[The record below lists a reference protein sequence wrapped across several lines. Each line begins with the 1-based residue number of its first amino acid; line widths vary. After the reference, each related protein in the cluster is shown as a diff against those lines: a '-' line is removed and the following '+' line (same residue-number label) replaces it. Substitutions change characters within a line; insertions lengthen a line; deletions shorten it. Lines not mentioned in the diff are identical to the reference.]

1 MTISLK
7 QKHTDS
13 LGFIT
18 GDDSFPRIY
27 TSNFGNCP
35 EFSRVKQTVNR
46 KGGVLF
52 KNWVISYVFWWS
64 TIFEKEKVYEAEKE
78 KEGGI
83 DDSILKA
90 EKLQLFTGVSNR
102 GSLVGFL
109 V

>member
-1 MTISLK
+1 MTLSLVFTQVTSVTALNFPVWNK
-7 QKHTDS
+7 Q
-13 LGFIT
+13 LIG
-18 GDDSFPRIY
+18 R
-27 TSNFGNCP
+27 
-35 EFSRVKQTVNR
+35 
-46 KGGVLF
+46 GGVLF

>member
-1 MTISLK
+1 MHYEASHHSGKLKRNSLWESSGNDPKAYISESSQPRSK
-7 QKHTDS
+7 RAVV
-13 LGFIT
+13 FIPPPLVN
-18 GDDSFPRIY
+18 SQALPA
-27 TSNFGNCP
+27 
-35 EFSRVKQTVNR
+35 SRGWAK
-46 KGGVLF
+46 
-52 KNWVISYVFWWS
+52 Y

-83 DDSILKA
+83 DDSILNA